1 MLRIVFWVHFY
12 CCKQCFCFCLSWDL
26 TSRQPFTS
34 SSEIDDVIK
43 VRACIMVG
51 LGTCRP
57 ETSVGFKY
65 GVKTNRIAASLYAV
79 LWTCWDLTE
88 NAYRCRASLLEQS
101 FWQHVNMTTTMIWQS
116 TTVTS
121 SGEYLCNFGINITSR
136 ALTITL
142 FYVVLIRIV
151 CSFWISLLQCPKLN
165 IYFTGVVALL
175 SFGLSML
182 LTLETELRQVEFWF
196 DSVRPNV
203 SNGHTVTN
211 CR

>member
-1 MLRIVFWVHFY
+1 MWWNVWIEHKHSWEVPLKCCHSIFWRHQILRIVFWVHFY

-121 SGEYLCNFGINITSR
+121 SLQVSIYAIL
-136 ALTITL
+136 ALI
-142 FYVVLIRIV
+142 
-151 CSFWISLLQCPKLN
+151 
-165 IYFTGVVALL
+165 
-175 SFGLSML
+175 
-182 LTLETELRQVEFWF
+182 
-196 DSVRPNV
+196 
-203 SNGHTVTN
+203 
-211 CR
+211 